1 MADFEKQLGH
11 KKHHHYISTH
21 DGAVSAYRKSS
32 KRAIFLDYDG
42 TLVPETSI
50 VKDPS
55 AEVMSALKTLCT
67 DPNNTIF
74 IVSGRGKVTRLLK
87 LGLSSCHQEM
97 LKEGNGPDFVACI
110 GDDRLD

>member
-1 MADFEKQLGH
+1 
-11 KKHHHYISTH
+11 
-21 DGAVSAYRKSS
+21 AVSAYRKSS

-74 IVSGRGKVTRLLK
+74 IVSGRGSKQ
-87 LGLSSCHQEM
+87 SSCHQEM
-97 LKEGNGPDFVACI
+97 LEEGNGPDFVACI

>member
-1 MADFEKQLGH
+1 
-11 KKHHHYISTH
+11 
-21 DGAVSAYRKSS
+21 AVSAYRKSS

-74 IVSGRGKVTRLLK
+74 IVSGRGNKQ
-87 LGLSSCHQEM
+87 SSCHQEM